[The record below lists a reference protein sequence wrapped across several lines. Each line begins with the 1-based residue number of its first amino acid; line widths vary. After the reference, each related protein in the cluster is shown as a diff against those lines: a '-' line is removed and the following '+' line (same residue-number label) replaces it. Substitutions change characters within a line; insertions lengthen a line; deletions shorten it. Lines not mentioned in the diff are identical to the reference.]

1 MDYNQT
7 VHLPQTDFPMRAGLP
22 KREPELLNGKWE
34 VETYHKLMKKNEGK
48 PKFVLHDGPPY
59 ANGHIHIGTA
69 LNKILKDIIV
79 KYKNMTGFQ
88 APYVPGWDTHGLP
101 IESAIL
107 KDKKIKRDELTD
119 AEFRDKCRDFA
130 LNFVDIQRSEFQ
142 RLGVIGDWE
151 NPYLTLKPEFEAKQI
166 QIFGKMAEKGYI
178 YKGMK
183 PVYWCPA
190 DQTAL
195 AEAEIE
201 YADDPC
207 TTLFVKFPVRDDLG
221 KLGQYAD
228 LSKTYFVIWTTTPWT
243 LPSNV
248 ALCVNAA
255 EDYVKVE
262 SKGETYYLAAA
273 LCDTV
278 LGEGE
283 YTVLETYKGAD
294 LEGKEYEP
302 LFDFVSPKEKCWYVV
317 CDDYVTLTDG
327 TGVVHIAPAFGED
340 DAQVGRRYDLPFV
353 QFVDGKGHMTEETPF
368 AGLFVKDAD
377 PKVLVDLESRGLL
390 YDAPKF
396 EHDYPFCW
404 RCDTPLLYYA
414 RESWFIKMTAVK
426 DDLIRN
432 NNTVNWVPES
442 IGKGRFGDWLE
453 NVQDWGIS
461 RNRYWGTPL
470 NIWECECGHRHSVG
484 SIEELRSMSDN
495 CPDKIELHR
504 PYIDA
509 VTIKCPHC
517 GKQMKRVPEVI
528 DCWFD
533 SGAMPFAQHHYPFE
547 NKELFEQQFPADFIS
562 ESVDQTRGWFY
573 SLLAIST
580 LIFNKAPYK
589 NVVVT
594 GLVQDENGQKMSKS
608 KGNAVD
614 PFEALAKYGAD
625 AIRWY
630 FYTNGA
636 PWLPKRFSDKGVQEG
651 QRKLM
656 GTLWN
661 TYAFYVLYANI
672 DAFDATKYALEY
684 DKLSVMDKWIL
695 SKMNSMVK
703 SVDENLAAYAIPE
716 AARSLQEFVDDL
728 SNWYVRRSRERF
740 WGKDMPQDKINAYM
754 TLYTALVTTSKAAA
768 PMIPFMAESIYQN
781 LVRSLDKGAPESVHL
796 CGFPEADERRIDAQL
811 KRDMDLVLKIV
822 VLGRAARNGSNR
834 KNRQPLAQMFVKA
847 EEELGDFYKEIIE
860 DELNIKAV
868 TFTQDVS
875 AFTSYSFKPQLKTLG
890 PKYGK
895 RLGEIRTALMELDG
909 SAAKKELD
917 ANGVLRLELQGGA
930 VELAPEDLLIEM
942 TQSDR
947 YFTVEDGGVTV
958 AIDTELTEALIEEGF
973 VRELVS
979 KFQTMRKEAGFHVE
993 DHIRAYA
1000 SGNRKIEALLAAN
1013 SAQVGGDILADAVCT
1028 GSLAGYT
1035 KEWDVNGE
1043 AVTLGV
1049 ERI

>member
-1 MDYNQT
+1 
-7 VHLPQTDFPMRAGLP
+7 
-22 KREPELLNGKWE
+22 
-34 VETYHKLMKKNEGK
+34 
-48 PKFVLHDGPPY
+48 
-59 ANGHIHIGTA
+59 
-69 LNKILKDIIV
+69 
-79 KYKNMTGFQ
+79 
-88 APYVPGWDTHGLP
+88 
-101 IESAIL
+101 
-107 KDKKIKRDELTD
+107 
-119 AEFRDKCRDFA
+119 
-130 LNFVDIQRSEFQ
+130 
-142 RLGVIGDWE
+142 
-151 NPYLTLKPEFEAKQI
+151 
-166 QIFGKMAEKGYI
+166 
-178 YKGMK
+178 
-183 PVYWCPA
+183 
-190 DQTAL
+190 
-195 AEAEIE
+195 
-201 YADDPC
+201 
-207 TTLFVKFPVRDDLG
+207 
-221 KLGQYAD
+221 
-228 LSKTYFVIWTTTPWT
+228 
-243 LPSNV
+243 
-248 ALCVNAA
+248 
-255 EDYVKVE
+255 
-262 SKGETYYLAAA
+262 
-273 LCDTV
+273 
-278 LGEGE
+278 
-283 YTVLETYKGAD
+283 
-294 LEGKEYEP
+294 
-302 LFDFVSPKEKCWYVV
+302 
-317 CDDYVTLTDG
+317 
-327 TGVVHIAPAFGED
+327 
-340 DAQVGRRYDLPFV
+340 
-353 QFVDGKGHMTEETPF
+353 
-368 AGLFVKDAD
+368 
-377 PKVLVDLESRGLL
+377 
-390 YDAPKF
+390 
-396 EHDYPFCW
+396 
-404 RCDTPLLYYA
+404 
-414 RESWFIKMTAVK
+414 
-426 DDLIRN
+426 
-432 NNTVNWVPES
+432 
-442 IGKGRFGDWLE
+442 
-453 NVQDWGIS
+453 
-461 RNRYWGTPL
+461 
-470 NIWECECGHRHSVG
+470 
-484 SIEELRSMSDN
+484 
-495 CPDKIELHR
+495 
-504 PYIDA
+504 
-509 VTIKCPHC
+509 
-517 GKQMKRVPEVI
+517 
-528 DCWFD
+528 
-533 SGAMPFAQHHYPFE
+533 
-547 NKELFEQQFPADFIS
+547 
-562 ESVDQTRGWFY
+562 
-573 SLLAIST
+573 
-580 LIFNKAPYK
+580 
-589 NVVVT
+589 
-594 GLVQDENGQKMSKS
+594 
-608 KGNAVD
+608 
-614 PFEALAKYGAD
+614 
-625 AIRWY
+625 
-630 FYTNGA
+630 
-636 PWLPKRFSDKGVQEG
+636 
-651 QRKLM
+651 M

-811 KRDMDLVLKIV
+811 ERDMDLVLKIV

-1043 AVTLGV
+1043 SVTLGV